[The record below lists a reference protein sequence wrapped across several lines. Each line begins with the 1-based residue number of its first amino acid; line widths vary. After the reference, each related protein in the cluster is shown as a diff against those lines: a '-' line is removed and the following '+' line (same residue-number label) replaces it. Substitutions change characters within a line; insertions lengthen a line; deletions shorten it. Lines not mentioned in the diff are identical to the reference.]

1 MKPLF
6 CSARTHSREAVVIS
20 STRFPNVFVHH
31 DLEPE
36 AGVMDIPS
44 HMENKDLAQAMWFA
58 VSSKPKLGSASSIA
72 TNQPSL
78 DVDVDTNLLVCI
90 FGK

>member
-1 MKPLF
+1 M
-6 CSARTHSREAVVIS
+6 HSREAVVMC
-20 STRFPNVFVHH
+20 STRFPDVFVHH

-36 AGVMDIPS
+36 AGVVDIPS
-44 HMENKDLAQAMWFA
+44 HMENNDLAQAMWFT
-58 VSSKPKLGSASSIA
+58 VSSKPKSGSASSMA

-78 DVDVDTNLLVCI
+78 GVDVDTNLLVCI